1 MQKGYIFWQ
10 AGRYQNEDNMKRAY
24 LYTAVVIVII
34 AAIALLVVGANGSQT
49 SLSRLVGYDNAPVPS
64 GLLAQLSVPNNV
76 SNHVGIGVASNNVK
90 VLNKGVIELDGK
102 PEVLYIGAEYCPFCA
117 AERWGM
123 IIALMRFGTFSNLHL
138 MTSDAADYSPSTPTF
153 TFYNST
159 YSSQYISFVSVEQTT
174 NNKTALQQMNSSEEA
189 LLADYDPTGG
199 IPFILFANRSVM
211 VNSNYDPYGTIYGRN
226 WSVIASDIHNSSSLQ
241 AQAIVGTANL
251 ITAQICEMDNNTPAS
266 VCAQQYIKSI
276 ASSFG

>member
-1 MQKGYIFWQ
+1 
-10 AGRYQNEDNMKRAY
+10 MKRTY
-24 LYTAVVIVII
+24 LYAAVVIVII
-34 AAIALLVVGANGSQT
+34 AALALLVLGTGGPKT
-49 SLSRLVGYDNAPVPS
+49 SLSKLVSYDNAPVPA

-76 SNHVGIGVASNNVK
+76 SNRVGIGVASDNVK
-90 VLNKGVIELDGK
+90 VLNKGTIELGGK
-102 PEVLYIGAEYCPFCA
+102 PEILYIGAEYCPFCA

-138 MTSDAADYSPSTPTF
+138 MTSDVADYSPSTPTF

-174 NNKTALQQMNSSEEA
+174 NNKTALQQMNSSEVA
-189 LLADYDPTGG
+189 LLANYDPTGG

-211 VNSNYDPYGTIYGRN
+211 VNSNYDPYSTIYGRN
-226 WSVIASDIHNSSSLQ
+226 WSVIASNIHNSSSLQ

-251 ITAQICEMDNNTPAS
+251 ITAQICKVDNNTPAS
-266 VCAQQYIKSI
+266 VCAQQYIRNI
-276 ASSFG
+276 AGSLG